1 MATVVVLGGIIT
13 DLVARAPRMPH
24 PGESLFGDEF
34 AIFLGGK
41 AFNQAIAAARLGAQV
56 TLLGCVG
63 TDPFGDAFFPVL
75 DSEGI
80 NSAFIT
86 RDPSNGTG
94 ISSLIIASDTGQN
107 AIVVFPRAN
116 LALTAEDVE
125 NCLQTVI
132 SQRVL
137 PGDPGIF
144 LAQCE
149 TSTVS
154 LAAGLRL
161 AHNAGMTTIL
171 NVAPIPRE
179 PLEDILFRLVDIVI
193 VNETE
198 AAQLTGIAV
207 DSLASAKS
215 AAERLLALGP
225 EHAIITLGEHGSL
238 WSTRATPATFA
249 HHEIRSF
256 PVKQVDATAAGD
268 AFCGALAAALAQ
280 GMEIM
285 VALKMA
291 SAAGSVTVTRMG
303 AYPSLP
309 TAAEVE
315 TLIKKEEA

>member
-24 PGESLFGDEF
+24 LGESLFGDEF

-75 DSEGI
+75 ASEGI
-80 NSAFIT
+80 DSAFIT
-86 RDPSNGTG
+86 RDPSTG
-94 ISSLIIASDTGQN
+94 SGVATIIIAADTGQN
-107 AIVVFPRAN
+107 AIVVLPRAN
-116 LALTAEDVE
+116 LALTAEAVE
-125 NCLQTVI
+125 RGLQTVI
-132 SQRVL
+132 SQRAL
-137 PGDPGIF
+137 PHDPDIF

-149 TSTVS
+149 TSKAALT
-154 LAAGLRL
+154 AGLQL
-161 AHNAGMTTIL
+161 AHKAGMTTIL

-179 PLEDILFRLVDIVI
+179 PLEVNLFALVDIVI

-198 AAQLTGIAV
+198 AAQLIGAAV
-207 DSLASAKS
+207 DSPASAKL
-215 AAERLLALGP
+215 AAERLLTLGP
-225 EHAIITLGEHGSL
+225 AHAIITLGKNGSL
-238 WSTRATPATFA
+238 WSTHETPETFV
-249 HHEIRSF
+249 HQEIRSY

-268 AFCGALAAALAQ
+268 AFCGALAAGLAQ
-280 GMEIM
+280 GIGMM
-285 VALKMA
+285 AALKKA
-291 SAAGSVTVTRMG
+291 SAAGAVTATRMG

-315 TLIKKEEA
+315 ALMKEEEA